1 MIATKDLASLGR
13 LLKDPYASLPLDRLA
28 DPAIMKLKFISPP
41 KNASNP
47 VKAPKIRPKG
57 RPVRRI

>member
-13 LLKDPYASLPLDRLA
+13 LLKDPYASLPLNRLA

-41 KNASNP
+41 RNAGQFREG
-47 VKAPKIRPKG
+47 AQD
-57 RPVRRI
+57 